1 MKVPCILLSSGL
13 ACWSAFSF
21 FSLSC
26 EDGMAR
32 HSLESEVIIDL
43 VDIVARGKTPSDETC
58 RSASRNDSFF
68 SGEKPAS
75 EEETHPITPC
85 AGEASSTSEEPSESY
100 ETASEYGMENYPGW
114 IAYRSEE
121 SETMLVEPVASECPE
136 QASSDHSSYTESS
149 QKDVKSTSF
158 SDPAVERTESDDNA
172 GRSQPEMDLPSEAGS
187 QGSENLG
194 MQSPVDETGS
204 GTDSMPRDS
213 VPDRLDQVVPLRQTE
228 PEADEKSSAVAVPD
242 VVSEH
247 EAFAARLLCLEQRM
261 ALVEEN
267 VAALACRIEALE
279 EADRRTTAVPSKD
292 EISIAENRDSDVPE
306 EQGRTEEQ
314 NMQPDSSI
322 FETVDSLCARV
333 AALEALPP
341 CPEESVIVQQ
351 VLGTVRKEIDSYTAE
366 QSASIVKVLSEMQ
379 RRIREL
385 EMRPAPQLL
394 LPELPDAEGMVET
407 VLERLRGELD
417 TTVAAVAARVLR
429 EEIAALRKSGE
440 SRKTEELS

>member
-1 MKVPCILLSSGL
+1 
-13 ACWSAFSF
+13 
-21 FSLSC
+21 
-26 EDGMAR
+26 MAR

-58 RSASRNDSFF
+58 QSASRNASSF
-68 SGEKPAS
+68 SGENSAS
-75 EEETHPITPC
+75 EETHPVTPC
-85 AGEASSTSEEPSESY
+85 VEETSSTSEELSESY

-136 QASSDHSSYTESS
+136 QVSSGHSSDTDSS
-149 QKDVKSTSF
+149 QKDVKNAAF
-158 SDPAVERTESDDNA
+158 SGSAVERAESDDNA
-172 GRSQPEMDLPSEAGS
+172 GLPPPEMDLPSEEVPQS
-187 QGSENLG
+187 SENLDA
-194 MQSPVDETGS
+194 QSPVDETCS
-204 GTDSMPRDS
+204 DTDSAPCDS
-213 VPDRLDQVVPLRQTE
+213 VPGRRDQVTPLSPAE
-228 PEADEKSSAVAVPD
+228 PRADEKSSAVAGPD

-261 ALVEEN
+261 TLVEEN

-279 EADRRTTAVPSKD
+279 RTDRSETAVPSET
-292 EISIAENRDSDVPE
+292 EISIAENRDSDVSE
-306 EQGRTEEQ
+306 EQSRTEE
-314 NMQPDSSI
+314 NMQSDSSI

-333 AALEALPP
+333 SALEALPP
-341 CPEESVIVQQ
+341 CPEESAIVQQ

-366 QSASIVKVLSEMQ
+366 QSASIVKILSEMQ

-385 EMRPAPQLL
+385 ETRPAPQLL

-417 TTVAAVAARVLR
+417 ATVAAVAARVLR

-440 SRKTEELS
+440 PRKVEELS